1 MAPPAHVES
10 IIMHEHENRRTEQQ
24 HDALPTFCTIQ
35 LVNYARIGY
44 SSAVG
49 MFFSFK
55 KQNTFFLGGGI
66 RDIKINTSPREFS
79 TSTIE
84 IMFKLL

>member
-1 MAPPAHVES
+1 MARSWERISKRELEGQMASPAHVES

-55 KQNTFFLGGGI
+55 KQNTFFLGGG
-66 RDIKINTSPREFS
+66 D
-79 TSTIE
+79 
-84 IMFKLL
+84 